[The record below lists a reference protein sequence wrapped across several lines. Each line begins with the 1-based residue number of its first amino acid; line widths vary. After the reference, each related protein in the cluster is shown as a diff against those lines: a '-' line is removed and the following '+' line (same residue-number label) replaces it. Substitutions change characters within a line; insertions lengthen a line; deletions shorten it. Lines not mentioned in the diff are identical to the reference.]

1 MSAAAVES
9 SVITDA
15 IAIEGLT
22 KVYERVSGR
31 EIVRTYALSGVDMAV
46 RPQEFVSLVG
56 PSGCGKTTV
65 LKVIAGLL
73 APSAGRVEVNG
84 KPVSGTGTDRGV
96 VFQQPSLLPW
106 RTVRQ
111 NMLESLR
118 FAGLPRAQRGE
129 RADKY
134 LELVGL
140 AGFVDHYPGELSGGM
155 QQRLNVALALI
166 HDPGVVLLDEPM
178 QQRVGIA
185 RALALEPQ
193 VLLMD
198 EPFGALDAI
207 TRQHMQTELMRIWSR
222 EKRSVLF
229 VTHSIEEALL
239 LSDRV
244 VVMADG
250 QVSADVSVTID
261 RPRSRTDLI
270 NDPQARDLRTHLE
283 SLL

>member
-1 MSAAAVES
+1 VAATSVEAS
-9 SVITDA
+9 ITTDA
-15 IAIEGLT
+15 ISIANLT
-22 KVYERVSGR
+22 KVYERISGR
-31 EIVRTYALSGVDMAV
+31 EIVRTYALNGVDLTV

-73 APSAGRVEVNG
+73 GPSTGRVVVNG
-84 KPVSGTGTDRGV
+84 RPVTGTGTDRGV

-111 NMLESLR
+111 NIIESLS
-118 FAGLPRAQRGE
+118 FAGIPRAQRKP

-140 AGFVDHYPGELSGGM
+140 TGFVDHYPGELSGG
-155 QQRLNVALALI
+155 
-166 HDPGVVLLDEPM
+166 M

-207 TRQHMQTELMRIWSR
+207 TRQHMQAELMRIWSQ

-250 QVSADVSVTID
+250 KVRADVDVPID
-261 RPRSRTDLI
+261 RPRSRAELI
-270 NDPQARDLRTHLE
+270 NDPAARDLRTRLE
-283 SLL
+283 ELL

>member
-1 MSAAAVES
+1 MAAMTVES
-9 SVITDA
+9 AVGTDA
-15 IAIEGLT
+15 IAVAGLT
-22 KVYERVSGR
+22 KTYERINGR
-31 EIVRTYALSGVDMAV
+31 EIVRTYALDGVDLAV

-73 APSAGRVEVNG
+73 TPTAGRVEVNG
-84 KPVSGTGTDRGV
+84 KAVTGTGIDRGV

-111 NMLESLR
+111 NILESLS
-118 FAGLPRAQRGE
+118 FAGIPRAHRGP

-140 AGFVDHYPGELSGGM
+140 SGFVDHYPGELSGGM
-155 QQRLNVALALI
+155 QQR
-166 HDPGVVLLDEPM
+166 
-178 QQRVGIA
+178 VGIA
-185 RALALEPQ
+185 RALALEPS

-207 TRQHMQTELMRIWSR
+207 TRQHMQSELMRIWSQ

-229 VTHSIEEALL
+229 VTHSIEEAML

-250 QVSADVSVTID
+250 KVRAEVVVPID
-261 RPRSRTDLI
+261 RPRSRTELI
-270 NDPQARDLRTHLE
+270 NDAAARELRSHLE
-283 SLL
+283 NLL

>member
-1 MSAAAVES
+1 MAPTSVES
-9 SVITDA
+9 SVATDA
-15 IAIEGLT
+15 ISIAGLT
-22 KVYERVSGR
+22 KVYERISGR
-31 EIVRTYALSGVDMAV
+31 EIVRTFALNGVDLAV
-46 RPQEFVSLVG
+46 RPEEFVSLVG

-73 APSAGRVEVNG
+73 SPSEGRVEVNG
-84 KPVSGTGTDRGV
+84 TPVTGTGIDRGV

-111 NMLESLR
+111 NIIESLR
-118 FAGLPRAQRGE
+118 FAGIPRAQRTT
-129 RADKY
+129 RADRY

-140 AGFVDHYPGELSGGM
+140 AGFVDHYPGELSGG
-155 QQRLNVALALI
+155 
-166 HDPGVVLLDEPM
+166 M

-207 TRQHMQTELMRIWSR
+207 TRQHMQTELMRIWSQ

-229 VTHSIEEALL
+229 VTHSIEEAML

-250 QVSADVSVTID
+250 KVRADVSVPIE
-261 RPRSRTDLI
+261 RPRSRTELI
-270 NDPQARDLRTHLE
+270 NDPAARELRTRLE
-283 SLL
+283 ELL

>member
-1 MSAAAVES
+1 MAAATVVS
-9 SVITDA
+9 SVATGAIT
-15 IAIEGLT
+15 IEGLT
-22 KVYERVSGR
+22 KVYERVTGR
-31 EIVRTYALSGVDMAV
+31 EIVRTFALGGVDLLV

-73 APSAGRVEVNG
+73 SPTAGRVEVNG
-84 KPVSGTGTDRGV
+84 KTVTGTGVDRGV
-96 VFQQPSLLPW
+96 VFQAPSLLPW

-111 NMLESLR
+111 NIIESLS
-118 FAGLPRAQRGE
+118 FAGVPRAQRPM

-134 LELVGL
+134 LEMVGL
-140 AGFVDHYPGELSGGM
+140 SGFVDHYPGELSGGM
-155 QQRLNVALALI
+155 QQR
-166 HDPGVVLLDEPM
+166 
-178 QQRVGIA
+178 VGIA
-185 RALALEPQ
+185 RALALEPS

-207 TRQHMQTELMRIWSR
+207 TRQHMQAELVRIWSQ

-229 VTHSIEEALL
+229 VTHSIEEAML

-250 QVSADVSVTID
+250 KVRADVAVPID
-261 RPRSRTDLI
+261 RPRSRTELI
-270 NDPQARDLRTHLE
+270 NDADARQLRAHLE

>member
-1 MSAAAVES
+1 MAAATVES
-9 SVITDA
+9 SVATGAIT
-15 IAIEGLT
+15 ITGLT
-22 KVYERVSGR
+22 KTYERITGR
-31 EIVRTYALSGVDMAV
+31 EIVRTYALAGVELLV

-73 APSAGRVEVNG
+73 PPTAGRVEVNG
-84 KPVSGTGTDRGV
+84 VVVTGAGIDRGV

-111 NMLESLR
+111 NIIESLR
-118 FAGLPRAQRGE
+118 FAGIARAQRGV

-134 LELVGL
+134 LEMVGL
-140 AGFVDHYPGELSGGM
+140 SGFVDHYPGELSGGM
-155 QQRLNVALALI
+155 QQR
-166 HDPGVVLLDEPM
+166 
-178 QQRVGIA
+178 VGIA
-185 RALALEPQ
+185 RALALEPS

-207 TRQHMQTELMRIWSR
+207 TRQNMQAELVRIWGQ

-229 VTHSIEEALL
+229 VTHSIEEAML

-250 QVSADVSVTID
+250 KVRADVAVPID
-261 RPRSRTDLI
+261 RPRSRTELI
-270 NDPQARDLRTHLE
+270 NDPAARQLRAHLE

>member
-1 MSAAAVES
+1 MAPAVVES
-9 SVITDA
+9 SVATDA
-15 IAIEGLT
+15 ISIEGLT
-22 KVYERVSGR
+22 KVYERITGR
-31 EIVRTYALSGVDMAV
+31 EVVRTYALNGVELSV
-46 RPQEFVSLVG
+46 RPEEFVSLVG

-73 APSAGRVEVNG
+73 SPSAGRVEVNG
-84 KPVSGTGTDRGV
+84 TPVTGTGTDRGV

-111 NMLESLR
+111 NIVESLR
-118 FAGLPRAQRGE
+118 FAGVPRSQRRP

-134 LELVGL
+134 LQMVGL
-140 AGFVDHYPGELSGGM
+140 AGFFDHYPGELSGG
-155 QQRLNVALALI
+155 
-166 HDPGVVLLDEPM
+166 M

-207 TRQHMQTELMRIWSR
+207 TRQHMQTELMRIWSQ

-229 VTHSIEEALL
+229 VTHSIEEAML

-244 VVMADG
+244 W
-250 QVSADVSVTID
+250 
-261 RPRSRTDLI
+261 
-270 NDPQARDLRTHLE
+270 
-283 SLL
+283 

>member
-155 QQRLNVALALI
+155 QQR
-166 HDPGVVLLDEPM
+166 
-178 QQRVGIA
+178 VGIA